1 MDRDPLTFD
10 PRGPMYGYPPVY
22 FPNAADFESAGTIQ
36 LTPGMTLQA
45 ELSPVR
51 QPYYPVKVRV
61 TNGPTD
67 DQLQVSVSV
76 RGRKGPG
83 FALGYSRDDQVIEG
97 ALPNGIYLI
106 EATNQGGK
114 AASGS
119 VSISVKGGAVEG
131 PPMTLVPNS
140 TVRIEAKLE
149 FRAKA
154 ETDAQN
160 ENSGKVV
167 SGEVQ
172 LRVQVGEQLQ
182 GQGPEQDFNAIL
194 EPADDF
200 THPEM
205 PNGPSWVNSHDH
217 TMIFENVPPGRYW
230 VKVDAA
236 RGFAAA
242 VTSGEVDLL
251 RRPLTVGPG
260 SNFVIHVTLRDD
272 SGEIS
277 GSIEDPGAKATESSR
292 GPGSNSAMGRSLSDQ
307 MRGYVY
313 CIPLP
318 ESAGQ
323 VRQAAVM
330 GDGTF
335 YVQQIP
341 PGSYLVLAF
350 DRMQADLEYQN
361 SETLRAYEGKGQVVR
376 LAAGQKED
384 IQLQLISTSE

>member
-1 MDRDPLTFD
+1 
-10 PRGPMYGYPPVY
+10 VY
-22 FPNAADFESAGTIQ
+22 FPNATDFESAGTIQ
-36 LTPGMTLQA
+36 LTPGTTMPA
-45 ELSPVR
+45 ELAPVR

-67 DQLQVSVSV
+67 DQLQVSVAI

-83 FALGYSRDDQVIEG
+83 FALGYNRDDQVIEG
-97 ALPNGIYLI
+97 ALPNGVYVI
-106 EATNQGGK
+106 EATHQGGK

-140 TVRIEAKLE
+140 SVRIEAKME
-149 FRAKA
+149 FRAKV

-160 ENSGKVV
+160 ENSGQVA
-167 SGEVQ
+167 SREVQ
-172 LRVQVGEQLQ
+172 VRVQVGEQLREE
-182 GQGPEQDFNAIL
+182 GGEQNFSAML

-205 PNGPSWVNSHDH
+205 PNGPSSVTRHDD
-217 TMIFENVPPGRYW
+217 TMVFADVPPGRYW
-230 VKVDAA
+230 VRIDAA

-251 RRPLTVGPG
+251 RRLLTVSPG
-260 SNFVIHVTLRDD
+260 ANPVIHVTLRDD

-277 GSIEDPGAKATESSR
+277 GTVEDPGATAAGSSR
-292 GPGSNSAMGRSLSDQ
+292 GPGPDSAMGRLLSDH
-307 MRGYVY
+307 MRGFVY

-323 VRQAAVM
+323 VRQEAVM
-330 GDGTF
+330 GDGNF
-335 YVQQIP
+335 DVQQLP
-341 PGSYLVLAF
+341 PGSYRVLAF
-350 DRMQADLEYQN
+350 DRPQTELEYHN
-361 SETLRAYEGKGQVVR
+361 SEAMRAYEAKGQVVR
-376 LAAGQKED
+376 LAGGHKENVK
-384 IQLQLISTSE
+384 LQLISTSE